1 MRFSEST
8 HLLVYV
14 FGDFNVH
21 HKDWLTL
28 IGGTEGMLSSVIIYL
43 NLNDL
48 RWLNFL
54 RVTLIVI
61 LTALLLDLFISSDY
75 SICSTIAF
83 PSLGNS
89 DHVVVSVSIGFPS
102 NSKKGTPFHCT
113 DYDYSH

>member
-48 RWLNFL
+48 SQMVKFRTRNPDCDSHSS
-54 RVTLIVI
+54 
-61 LTALLLDLFISSDY
+61 ALGFIY
-75 SICSTIAF
+75 F
-83 PSLGNS
+83 
-89 DHVVVSVSIGFPS
+89 F
-102 NSKKGTPFHCT
+102 
-113 DYDYSH
+113 